1 MGDVTGDSQDLSMVD
16 CKIELMPKTNSKV
29 SCNGGTRL
37 VPYKVHNNQPALVGQ
52 PPYLSDFIGFN
63 AFEN

>member
-1 MGDVTGDSQDLSMVD
+1 MVD